1 MEKRSHIVPTENPEE
16 RDHIRDLVEGKTVL
30 SHAGFEWPIYLRN
43 VFNKQALWLRVAV
56 DSLDYDQAHAVDGEA
71 DQRARWNTG
80 AQQTLAPRPDIV

>member
-1 MEKRSHIVPTENPEE
+1 MEKRSHIV
-16 RDHIRDLVEGKTVL
+16 I
-30 SHAGFEWPIYLRN
+30 
-43 VFNKQALWLRVAV
+43 NKQAIWLRIAV